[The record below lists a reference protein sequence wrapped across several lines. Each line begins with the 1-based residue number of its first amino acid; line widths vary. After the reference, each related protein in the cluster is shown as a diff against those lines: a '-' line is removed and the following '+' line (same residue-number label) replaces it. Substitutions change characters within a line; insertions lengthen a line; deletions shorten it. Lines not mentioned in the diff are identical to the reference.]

1 MTSTPLVRAPL
12 RCAPLRAAAHF
23 FPRILACT
31 AILALLLPLTT
42 VAQAPRLIPAPREI
56 ATPDAPQ
63 RFRATISFGTL
74 TDPEDRVAAREFV
87 DAMRE
92 RGVRAELSTPVRAWP
107 VQLHRRDTPAA
118 SELLANTKLTFDS
131 AMVAEGYVL
140 LANERGAHIV
150 AATDEGTFYALQTL
164 KQLFTGAGDQVTFTP
179 ALVRDWPAM
188 RWRGVQDDI
197 SRGPVPTLEYQK
209 RQVRLFATYKINVLS
224 PYFEHT
230 LAFRSNPLIA
240 PPGGA
245 MSRADVKELVEYAAR
260 FHVMVIPQQ
269 QTFGHLHHALKLE
282 LYAPLAE
289 TSHGH
294 VLAPGQPGSIALAK
308 EFFAE
313 IDSMFTSPFWHLG
326 ADETFELGKGQTKA
340 RVDSAGAGPVGVGA
354 VYVEYLRDIEAALR
368 TPGKRFL
375 FWGDIAMNSPALV
388 GTLPKDMIAVAW
400 DYGKRDR
407 FDGFLKPFRDV
418 GMETW
423 IAPGVSSWN
432 RVWPNYAAALPNIQ
446 GFAREGQAGGSTG
459 MLNTTWD
466 DNGDAIFEQVWQG
479 ILFGA
484 AAAWQSGEASIPRFQ
499 EAFGLQFHGDTTG
512 RIDAA
517 QLHLQR
523 AHTTLQ
529 ESRAGDASSYLF
541 FVDPYT
547 DEGLVDL
554 IRLRPVLSRA
564 RVHAESALVLL
575 AQARSQRHLRELSA
589 LDAMELG
596 ARRIDWL
603 AAKFQ
608 FADEIAAA
616 YVRADSAGRAGTAT
630 WLDLAELSGIN
641 GRLQDMRDGYV
652 LTRELFE
659 RSWRAENRPYWLQND
674 LARYDAEIITWVQ
687 RINALDRARRRFAR
701 ERKLPTPEELGIPR
715 ALLPPVG
722 ADAGVPPRPRRD

>member
-1 MTSTPLVRAPL
+1 MTLTSLWRATL
-12 RCAPLRAAAHF
+12 LAAV
-23 FPRILACT
+23 
-31 AILALLLPLTT
+31 LPLTAA
-42 VAQAPRLIPAPREI
+42 AQAPRLIPTPREI

-63 RFRATISFGTL
+63 RFRATIGFGTL
-74 TDPEDRVAAREFV
+74 TDPEDRIAAREFV

-92 RGVRAELSTPVRAWP
+92 RGVRAELSTQVRAWTI
-107 VQLHRRDTPAA
+107 QLHRRGTTAA
-118 SELLANTKLTFDS
+118 DELLASTALTFDS
-131 AMVAEGYVL
+131 AMIAEGYVL
-140 LANERGAHIV
+140 LTDERGAHIV

-164 KQLFTGAGDQVTFTP
+164 KQLFTGAGDQVTLTP
-179 ALVRDWPAM
+179 ALIRDWPAM
-188 RWRGVQDDI
+188 RWRGVQDDL

-209 RQVRLFATYKINVLS
+209 RQVRLFAAYKINVLS

-240 PPGGA
+240 PTGGA
-245 MSRADVKELVEYAAR
+245 MTRADVKELVEYAAR
-260 FHVMVIPQQ
+260 FHVVIIPQQ
-269 QTFGHLHHALKLE
+269 QTFGHLHHALKFE

-289 TSHGH
+289 TPHGH
-294 VLAPGQPGSIALAK
+294 VLAPGQPGSLAFVR
-308 EFFAE
+308 EIFAE
-313 IDSMFTSPFWHLG
+313 IDSMFPSPLVHLG

-340 RVDSAGAGPVGVGA
+340 RVDSAGAGPVGLGA

-368 TPGKRFL
+368 RPGKRYL

-388 GTLPKDMIAVAW
+388 GTLPREMIAVAW
-400 DYGKRDR
+400 DYGKRER
-407 FDGFLKPFRDV
+407 FDSFLKPFRDA

-423 IAPGVSSWN
+423 IAPGVSNWS
-432 RVWPNYAAALPNIQ
+432 RVWPNYSAALPNIQ

-459 MLNTTWD
+459 MLNTSWD
-466 DNGDAIFEQVWQG
+466 DNGDAIFEQVWAG

-499 EAFGLQFHGDTTG
+499 EAFGLQFHGDTSG

-517 QLHLQR
+517 QRHLSA
-523 AHTTLQ
+523 AHAALQ
-529 ESRAGDASSYLF
+529 ESKAGDASSYLF
-541 FVDPYT
+541 FVDPFT

-554 IRLRPVLSRA
+554 ARLRPVLSRV
-564 RVHAESALVLL
+564 RVHAESALVLV
-575 AQARSQRHLRELSA
+575 AQARLQRHLREPTA

-608 FADEIAAA
+608 FADEIGAAFGRAEVAAA
-616 YVRADSAGRAGTAT
+616 AGTAS

-659 RSWRAENRPYWLQND
+659 RSWRAENRPYWLQNN
-674 LARYDAEIITWVQ
+674 LARYDAEIITWTQ
-687 RINALDRARRRFAR
+687 RINAMDRARRRFTR
-701 ERKLPTPEELGIPR
+701 ERKLPTAEELGIPR
-715 ALLPPVG
+715 ALLTPPG
-722 ADAGVPPRPRRD
+722 GTETTVPPRPRRD